1 MVEYRQDGLKTR
13 RNINTAKNRKGGTGM
28 VEHGHG

>member
-1 MVEYRQDGLKTR
+1 MVEYRYDGLKTR
-13 RNINTAKNRKGGTGM
+13 WNIDTAKNTKGGTGM

>member
-1 MVEYRQDGLKTR
+1 MVEYKQDGLKTR
-13 RNINTAKNRKGGTGM
+13 WNIDTAKNRKGGTVM